1 MEAMRSRREVA
12 TPKTEYER
20 ELRAAEEEARR
31 RYAPRPQATPG
42 SKATGCLLWGVGGVA
57 LSLIVLF
64 ALAALGRSQ
73 QPAASVYPYTAAVAG
88 AGFIACPSPGKYQ
101 ELERLARAQDRATF
115 TSTLLASP
123 CVALQSGEPVS
134 VRSAYQGQLV
144 TLYRGN
150 QTTLLFTSD
159 QAVSR

>member
-1 MEAMRSRREVA
+1 MEAMRSRREAA

-31 RYAPRPQATPG
+31 RYAPRPQPAPG
-42 SKATGCLLWGVGGVA
+42 SRATGCLLWGVGGVA

-64 ALAALGRSQ
+64 ALAALGRNQ
-73 QPAASVYPYTAAVAG
+73 QSPASTYPYAAAVAG
-88 AGFIACPSPGKYQ
+88 SSFIACPSPGKYQ
-101 ELERLARAQDRATF
+101 ELERLVRTQDRAAF
-115 TSTLLASP
+115 TSTLLSSS
-123 CVALQSGEPVS
+123 CVALQAGEPVS
-134 VRSAYQGQLV
+134 VRGLYQGQLV

-159 QAVSR
+159 QAVSP